1 MLMITAKRAEKRKN
15 AIESAIEDVIL
26 NRTIFFEKY
35 FFPLFIGVCGQF
47 LSAIENAIEKMFANR
62 IIAFYICSVFF
73 EVTPRK
79 LLAVF
84 DKFTFTASFAYALRT
99 YTRYTHAHTGTF
111 LIKLIKGQ

>member
-15 AIESAIEDVIL
+15 AIESAIEDTIL
-26 NRTIFFEKY
+26 NRTFIFKN
-35 FFPLFIGVCGQF
+35 FFCPVFISVCGLF

-84 DKFTFTASFAYALRT
+84 DKFTFTTSFAYALRT
-99 YTRYTHAHTGTF
+99 YTRYTHVHAGTLF
-111 LIKLIKGQ
+111 IKL